1 MEIQSFIFLPWDLP
15 RKGTVSWYY
24 SKGVILRFNVNFYS
38 SFLNALSDFYESKI
52 KDLLNTKKD
61 DLPIRQDQ
69 QQNIIIPNLTEVQYY
84 LDFSVNDDIEY

>member
-1 MEIQSFIFLPWDLP
+1 M
-15 RKGTVSWYY
+15 
-24 SKGVILRFNVNFYS
+24 RFNVNFYS

-84 LDFSVNDDIEY
+84 LDFSVNDDIEYQVNNYLLELISETSGISGGIHDFV

>member
-1 MEIQSFIFLPWDLP
+1 M
-15 RKGTVSWYY
+15 
-24 SKGVILRFNVNFYS
+24 RFNVNFYS

>member
-1 MEIQSFIFLPWDLP
+1 
-15 RKGTVSWYY
+15 
-24 SKGVILRFNVNFYS
+24 LRFNVNFYS

-61 DLPIRQDQ
+61 DLPIRQDR

-84 LDFSVNDDIEY
+84 LDFSVNDDIEYQVNNYLLELISETSGISDGIHDFV

>member
-1 MEIQSFIFLPWDLP
+1 M
-15 RKGTVSWYY
+15 
-24 SKGVILRFNVNFYS
+24 RFNVNFYS

-61 DLPIRQDQ
+61 DLPIRQDR

-84 LDFSVNDDIEY
+84 LDFSVNDDIEYQVNNYLLELISETSGISDGIHDFV